1 MSAEQNTQNLVYPG
15 SSQRACYLRCS
26 VHSFWFWFGYSDYF
40 KTLHVFL
47 YLFARKK
54 KSIPHDCEEG
64 AHNHGQHGRTWMR
77 WHTKNTEFTGDEGT
91 TATTLRSSYSC
102 ATPAGDGGGVGGKCF
117 RFCLCLQPS
126 NCTSIG
132 NKLNSFFKSSVFCPW
147 WQLTRNVPVF
157 IWTQELFHPPFF
169 PCTLEGGKESTAGR
183 GSGSQPRS
191 THHCTFKHPTLN
203 CC

>member
-1 MSAEQNTQNLVYPG
+1 
-15 SSQRACYLRCS
+15 
-26 VHSFWFWFGYSDYF
+26 
-40 KTLHVFL
+40 
-47 YLFARKK
+47 
-54 KSIPHDCEEG
+54 
-64 AHNHGQHGRTWMR
+64 MR

-102 ATPAGDGGGVGGKCF
+102 ATAAGDGGGVGGKCF

-132 NKLNSFFKSSVFCPW
+132 NKLNSFFKSSLFCPW

-169 PCTLEGGKESTAGR
+169 PCTLEGEKESTAGW

-191 THHCTFKHPTLN
+191 THHRTFKHPTLTIATKYCYSDKN
-203 CC
+203 VFERACVRKGNFFLPPLGDLWMYSKDE